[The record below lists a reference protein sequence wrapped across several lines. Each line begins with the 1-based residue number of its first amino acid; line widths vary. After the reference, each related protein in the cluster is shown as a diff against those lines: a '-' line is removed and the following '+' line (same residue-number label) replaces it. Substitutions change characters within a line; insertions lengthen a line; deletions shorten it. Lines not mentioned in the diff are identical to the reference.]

1 MISNSTTWPESRRRP
16 VRSRRRI
23 AAGAILTIVMS
34 LLATA
39 GGAQP
44 ARAAAGVI
52 TCPTGPG
59 VTYGW
64 APLTL
69 LGVPTDLGSYVVTQD
84 VVDSVTPDFLVSEQH
99 VVVNNTSSTIT
110 GTFTSS
116 VAKTFGLTVTVG
128 ASASLFSLVT
138 VSVSASIVMSTTTTT
153 GVSATAPVPPFSS
166 VTGQYGVRAYDI
178 AYTVNTY
185 GTIITNQYSPPPTVC
200 ISGGIPSQQGTAVAP
215 TDITGW
221 QVVPGG

>member
-1 MISNSTTWPESRRRP
+1 MISNCTTWPESRRRRP
-16 VRSRRRI
+16 VRYRRPM
-23 AAGAILTIVMS
+23 AVGAILTIVMS

-44 ARAAAGVI
+44 AKAY
-52 TCPTGPG
+52 TFPPCPTGPG
-59 VTYGW
+59 VVYGW
-64 APLTL
+64 VPLTVQ
-69 LGVPTDLGSYVVTQD
+69 GVPTTLGSYVVTQD

-99 VVVNNTSSTIT
+99 VVVNNTGTTIT

-116 VAKTFGLTVTVG
+116 VSKTFGLTVTVG

-178 AYTVNTY
+178 AYTVNRYASIPTS
-185 GTIITNQYSPPPTVC
+185 QYDPGPFVC
-200 ISGGIPSQQGTAVAP
+200 FPNPSQQQGTAVAP
-215 TDITGW
+215 TNLTGW